1 MISTRK
7 YLPLAAVVALLI
19 LANCTTEE
27 IAATNP
33 APTATSTSIPAATA
47 TAEPTAPAERTATT
61 EPTLTTA
68 PAERTAT
75 IGPTLTT
82 APATPTQMPGSPV
95 PQEPDASAATGED
108 SDPRRG
114 GVFNTLWSDPPTLDP
129 HVVTDGTSLEIVI
142 EIFSGLVHLG
152 PDTSNPFEPDLAES
166 WSISG
171 GSTVYVFKLRNDLKF
186 SNGDPV
192 TAQDFKWS
200 FERAAH
206 PDTASTI
213 AGEILGDIVGI
224 QDIIEGNATTAS
236 GIEVIDERTLRI
248 TIDAPKAYFIAKL
261 TYPTAFVLN
270 RKNVESAGDSWT
282 DDPVGTGPFVLK
294 EYRVGQRIRIAR
306 NDNYW
311 GRAAYLDEV
320 VFNLAGGVAMAMYEN
335 DEIDVTGVGFNDLDR
350 VQDPTQEISNDL
362 VDVPADFGI
371 SYIGFNLAEA
381 PFDDANFRRAL
392 NHAVDKQLIAEQVF
406 LNQVKPASGIIPPG
420 FPGYSP
426 EISGLEFDLE
436 LAQDL
441 LAQSAYAD
449 PETRPRIV
457 ITEPGTGGTP
467 SLTTRIVAEMWLRN
481 LGVEIEI
488 QQVDWATYLD
498 DLYRGRLQV
507 WGGLSWQADYPDPQS
522 FLDVLFRSDSSINHG
537 GYSNIQVDEYL
548 IAAQIEQDRVRRI
561 GLYNDAEQLIVSD
574 AAWLPLWWGV
584 GSKALVK
591 PWVEGY
597 KFSSLSV
604 GKYKDVWIN
613 R

>member
-1 MISTRK
+1 MISTKK

-33 APTATSTSIPAATA
+33 APTATSTSIPVATA

-68 PAERTAT
+68 PAERNPTT
-75 IGPTLTT
+75 EPTLTT

-95 PQEPDASAATGED
+95 PQEPDASAATGEE

-171 GSTVYVFKLRNDLKF
+171 GSTVYVFRLRNDLKF

-381 PFDDANFRRAL
+381 PFDDVNFRRAL

-467 SLTTRIVAEMWLRN
+467 SLTTRIVAEMWFRN

-548 IAAQIEQDRVRRI
+548 IAAQIEQDRVMRI